1 MGRVQG
7 VPGPELVLPLLL
19 GLGCEFLCL
28 GLDHWAPE
36 LLELPNSTQPGR
48 MRSSSTRR
56 RQPRPWFLQVDS
68 DSI

>member
-19 GLGCEFLCL
+19 GLGCELLCL
-28 GLDHWAPE
+28 GLNHWAPE
-36 LLELPNSTQPGR
+36 LLELPTTTQPGR